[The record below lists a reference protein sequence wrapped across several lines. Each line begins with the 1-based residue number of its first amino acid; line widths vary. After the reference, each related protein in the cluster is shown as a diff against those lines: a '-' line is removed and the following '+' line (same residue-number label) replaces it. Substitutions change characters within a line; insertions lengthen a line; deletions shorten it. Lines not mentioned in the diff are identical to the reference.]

1 MFGAAGFGGFV
12 YREIVCRG
20 ACDEV
25 GEMRRWVGFG
35 GLVVTLNES

>member
-12 YREIVCRG
+12 NGEIVCRG

-35 GLVVTLNES
+35 RLVVTVDES